1 MPGNSFGQA
10 FRITTAGESH
20 GPGNLV
26 IVDGCPPGLALSVE
40 DLLPDLARRR
50 PGQSAIVTQRNE
62 PDAPEILSGVFEGKT
77 TGTSI
82 AILIRNRDQRSRD
95 YAAIEDKYRPGHAD
109 HTYDAKY
116 GFRDYRGGGRSSAR
130 ETTVRVAAG
139 AIAKKLIAE
148 RFGGRVV
155 GYVKQVGDVVADVPA
170 PAEITLDQVER
181 LPDGRPNIVR
191 CPDAA
196 AAERMVA
203 LIERMRAEQDSIGGV
218 AEIVA
223 TGVPA
228 GLGEPVFDKLKADLG
243 KALFSLPAVLGVE
256 YGVGYGCAT
265 LRGTECNDV
274 FYATGAGGTEPGV
287 ESRPDPAGG
296 TSEDP
301 AATAT
306 AGGRAPGGAQGTASA
321 TGGGRPGTPRIA
333 TRTNRHGGMLG
344 GISSGMPIVLR
355 AAVKP
360 TSSLSQPQETVTR
373 SGEPTTIATKGR
385 HDPCLLPRFIPMAEA
400 MVALVLADHWLRWRA
415 VGGG

>member
-26 IVDGCPPGLALSVE
+26 IIDGCPPGLPLSVE
-40 DLLPDLARRR
+40 DLIPDLARRR
-50 PGQSAIVTQRNE
+50 PGQSAIVTQRDE

-95 YAAIEDKYRPGHAD
+95 YAAIKDKYRPGHAD

-139 AIAKKLIAE
+139 AVAKKLIGE
-148 RFGGRVV
+148 RFGGRIV
-155 GYVKQVGDVVADVPA
+155 GYVKQVGDVVADVPD
-170 PAEITLDQVER
+170 PAAVILDQVER
-181 LPDGRPNIVR
+181 LPDGQPNIVR
-191 CPDAA
+191 CPNAA
-196 AAERMVA
+196 AAGRMVA
-203 LIERMRAEQDSIGGV
+203 LIEKMRGEQNSIGGV

-256 YGVGYGCAT
+256 YGIGFGCAT
-265 LRGTECNDV
+265 LRGTESNDI
-274 FYATGAGGTEPGV
+274 FHAAGSDERAHRNDETISGKAEAASGGTGV
-287 ESRPDPAGG
+287 AEIAAG
-296 TSEDP
+296 E
-301 AATAT
+301 
-306 AGGRAPGGAQGTASA
+306 ASSA
-321 TGGGRPGTPRIA
+321 PRIA

-360 TSSLSQPQETVTR
+360 TSSLPQPQETVTR

-400 MVALVLADHWLRWRA
+400 MVALVLVDHWLRWQA
-415 VGGG
+415 AGG